1 MNHLKH
7 RVISAVCSITLL
19 SGTFSLPVFAADANS
34 SESTEAISQT
44 SETAAPT
51 DTTSAQSSD
60 PASTDTTSGTLPT
73 DPNAPPESYNWEVQ
87 SDSWASWPKGPQVA
101 AETAILMDV
110 DSGEIY
116 MQRELM
122 KSAILQVPQR
132 L

>member
-51 DTTSAQSSD
+51 ELHLPNLLIQLLQILHLAHRRLTQMLRLKVTTGKFN
-60 PASTDTTSGTLPT
+60 PIPGLPGQKVRK
-73 DPNAPPESYNWEVQ
+73 SL
-87 SDSWASWPKGPQVA
+87 PKLPF
-101 AETAILMDV
+101 
-110 DSGEIY
+110 
-116 MQRELM
+116 
-122 KSAILQVPQR
+122 
-132 L
+132 

>member
-51 DTTSAQSSD
+51 DTTTAQSSD
-60 PASTDTTSGTLPT
+60 PASTDTTGKFNPIPGLPGQKVRKSL
-73 DPNAPPESYNWEVQ
+73 PKPPF
-87 SDSWASWPKGPQVA
+87 
-101 AETAILMDV
+101 
-110 DSGEIY
+110 
-116 MQRELM
+116 
-122 KSAILQVPQR
+122 
-132 L
+132 